1 MPISKYF
8 PKLFIRQRSRVR
20 VNEIDSAA
28 FMLVG
33 DETRSKKDVVGF
45 INALLSNCRKEG
57 HLYTVIY
64 LDFDSSPRINPGL
77 PRLVVT
83 DGMSYIWDHDKK
95 EERILKELR
104 KSLSPYC
111 RKDPGYKRP
120 TYIVKFPG
128 QEESGFEVES
138 RWTES
143 SSDPRYLECR
153 QFTVTVR
160 KNKMV
165 TRSEGVSAFIS
176 TVLAQSPNL
185 IACLNMVSG
194 EKMTLECI
202 DTDLSDYEITVSPP
216 TSDDSNIFILDFIKS
231 RYKHERPIK
240 LGSNLDLPDILKLI
254 SGY

>member
-1 MPISKYF
+1 MSISRYY
-8 PKLFIRQRSRVR
+8 PKLYIRQKYKRSSGDIV
-20 VNEIDSAA
+20 VFMFAGNETMGGEDVTKFIDS
-28 FMLVG
+28 
-33 DETRSKKDVVGF
+33 
-45 INALLSNCRKEG
+45 LLSNVKKED
-57 HLYTVIY
+57 HLYTIIQ
-64 LDFDSSPRINPGL
+64 LSFDSSLRFSPLL

-83 DGMSYIWDHDKK
+83 DGMDYIWTRKQ
-95 EERILKELR
+95 EERVDYILKELR
-104 KSLSPYC
+104 IALSPYC
-111 RKDPGYKRP
+111 RKDPGYNKP
-120 TYIVKFPG
+120 VYITKLPG

-216 TSDDSNIFILDFIKS
+216 TSNESNIFVLDFIKS
-231 RYKHERPIK
+231 RYENERPIK